1 MFECSFFSTNLVLG
15 EQISVLVCSSFGFFS
30 IFSLFTY
37 LFLLHLSLLNFV
49 SLDFF
54 TALRK
59 ARTVI
64 LTEQTEDNPADGQ
77 SSLKFAI
84 EVIPCTPVPLYC
96 MVSIF
101 ELPFLEISL
110 TCINLIMQCAA
121 TLPN

>member
-15 EQISVLVCSSFGFFS
+15 EQISVLVRSSFGFFS
-30 IFSLFTY
+30 ISSLFTY

-84 EVIPCTPVPLYC
+84 EVIPCTPVPSYC

-101 ELPFLEISL
+101 ELTFVEMSL